1 MAVDS
6 RVQSGPRVGHG
17 QTVVR
22 VGHRAQAFLEF
33 VALAA
38 LRPGPPDRLR
48 GPADAASN
56 NAAVKASAA
65 DAYDSSCSDDATAAD
80 SSAAAAAADSSSAA
94 A

>member
-1 MAVDS
+1 MPVDS
-6 RVQSGPRVGHG
+6 CVQSGPGVGHG

-22 VGHRAQAFLEF
+22 VGHRAQALLQF

-56 NAAVKASAA
+56 AAAAAAVKASAA
-65 DAYDSSCSDDATAAD
+65 YDSSCSDAAAAEDD
-80 SSAAAAAADSSSAA
+80 SSAAADSSSAA
-94 A
+94 T

>member
-1 MAVDS
+1 MPVDS
-6 RVQSGPRVGHG
+6 RVQSGPGVGHG

-22 VGHRAQAFLEF
+22 VGHRAQALLQF

-56 NAAVKASAA
+56 AAAAAAVKASA
-65 DAYDSSCSDDATAAD
+65 AYDSSCSDDAAAAAEDDSSAAD
-80 SSAAAAAADSSSAA
+80 SSAAAA
-94 A
+94 

>member
-6 RVQSGPRVGHG
+6 RVQSGPGVGHG

-22 VGHRAQAFLEF
+22 VGHRAQALLEF

-56 NAAVKASAA
+56 TAAVKASAA
-65 DAYDSSCSDDATAAD
+65 TDAYNSSCSDAAAD
-80 SSAAAAAADSSSAA
+80 SSAAAADSSSAA
-94 A
+94 D